1 MGAINFENSFT
12 FERLLLMNRL
22 KMRFM
27 SYDLFLFVLL
37 SAFVLTIGL
46 VNPSFFSLANL
57 FDVIRYQ
64 TVYILLGFAL
74 LPVVILGG
82 LDISF
87 VAVAAMA
94 TFFARFVLSNLGF
107 EGGTWLVYLVSMAFG
122 IIIGLGIGWLIS
134 TFKLGIF
141 ELSLGMTPLLYGLL
155 SFFGTFMHSRG
166 RLPAFERWN
175 MRWLVIVQ
183 ANVGRTGLHVSIITV
198 AITFVILFLFLRY
211 STVGRA
217 IYAMGSDRSVAIRT
231 GLDIKKIYLLVF
243 ALTGAMAANAGVT
256 SSGLGSGSYGSNF
269 LRIYA
274 TVIIG
279 GASIHGGKGSVLGT
293 MFGVLLVGLIN
304 QALVFLRIPTA
315 WGDAV
320 LGVIFIAFTTY
331 QTLES
336 RVDR

>member
-1 MGAINFENSFT
+1 
-12 FERLLLMNRL
+12 MNRL

-27 SYDLFLFVLL
+27 SYDLFLFILL

-46 VNPSFFSLANL
+46 VNPSFISLANL
-57 FDVIRYQ
+57 FDIIRYQ

-94 TFFARFVLSNLGF
+94 TFFGRFVLSNLGF

-122 IIIGLGIGWLIS
+122 IIIGLGIGWLVS
-134 TFKLGIF
+134 TYKLGIF
-141 ELSLGMTPLLYGLL
+141 ELSLGMMPLLYGLL
-155 SFFGTFMHSRG
+155 TFFSTFMHSRG

-198 AITFVILFLFLRY
+198 AITFVVLFLFLRY
-211 STVGRA
+211 STAGRA

-243 ALTGAMAANAGVT
+243 AMTGAMAAIAGVT
-256 SSGLGSGSYGSNF
+256 SSGLGSGSYGNNF

-293 MFGVLLVGLIN
+293 MIGVLLVGLIN
-304 QALVFLRIPTA
+304 QALVFMRIPTA

-331 QTLES
+331 QTIEN
-336 RVDR
+336 RVNK